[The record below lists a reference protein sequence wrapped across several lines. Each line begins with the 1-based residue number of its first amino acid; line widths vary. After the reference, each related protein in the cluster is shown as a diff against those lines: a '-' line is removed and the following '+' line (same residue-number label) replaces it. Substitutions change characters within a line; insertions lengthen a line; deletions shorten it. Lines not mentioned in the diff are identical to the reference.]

1 MTSQQAMSETASQAT
16 AQSTA
21 SQVNIKLETNQ
32 IKANLK
38 SLLRN
43 VDQDKSGK
51 IKTEVFFQML
61 ALHKIELSSK
71 DRAYLSKLFQNG
83 DKIKYKE
90 ALAPL

>member
-1 MTSQQAMSETASQAT
+1 MYSPLPLTLFPPS
-16 AQSTA
+16 
-21 SQVNIKLETNQ
+21 V
-32 IKANLK
+32 
-38 SLLRN
+38 
-43 VDQDKSGK
+43 DKSGK
-51 IKTEVFFQML
+51 IKTEVFFQIL